1 MAKRFGGFTPQQQ
14 QTLLSKMGYTGPAQ
28 QDDINK
34 FMMSSPKAASMM
46 GRYTQLAKARVE
58 GGPQMA
64 MQAGGMTEQEKAA
77 NAAMT
82 NLPENASQPSMDP
95 TKGTG
100 FGGAGLPPAQDQQL
114 SIQQNIADFNSSDV
128 MTAANKAQEQIK
140 QDAFKQLGIT
150 GQPTQ
155 EQAGQ
160 LDAIMRE
167 GIANSP
173 EIQAAIKAQEEQNAK
188 MQEQY
193 GQDYAYKTLP
203 IEATQPDPTEKYRT
217 SLDQAQEN
225 VVSQNQTLQELTNQ
239 LANMAVDEDDPDLV
253 QQRKDLEDAIAKQQ
267 TIVTQA
273 KAQLSGAEDALK
285 TAGLP
290 SATEVKEKAITTPE
304 DMVTKAD
311 VVTVTEEQREAGKV
325 ADGTGLPPEEVAEID
340 LTLAD
345 LADKVQLP
353 ERFTAAGMTVEEAAN
368 EVKTVVDKVTAA
380 TGKPSAEALAEAAS
394 MDPNDLAQL
403 GLSAAQIEAAV
414 QVIAPEKRAPIKEE
428 MIEGATVDME
438 RVRKETNFEA
448 ATGVPSTDATV
459 QGQLTGLLEQFEG
472 GETPPWAAGAM
483 RQATAALAARGLGA
497 SSMAGQAVIQAAME
511 SALPI
516 AQADAATRA
525 RFEEQNLSNRQQA
538 AMFAAEKRAEFLG
551 IEFDQEFQTRVANA
565 AKISDIANINFTA
578 EQTIALENARLA
590 QSVDIA
596 NLDAKN
602 AKVLADAAAMTQ
614 IETQNLDNRQK
625 ANVQR
630 ANAFLEMDMSNLD
643 REQEA
648 TIFKSKSLADVYTSD
663 AAAKNAGNQ
672 FNASSEDQTNQ
683 FFADLDTGIAKHNTV
698 QENSINMSNA
708 GEANAVNTY
717 IAGSKNNR
725 EEFIANNELIVA
737 QGNAVWEQAITT
749 TDNAAQNEA
758 NKIAA
763 QEANGL
769 SETAYNAILMEERDK
784 ADYIF
789 RAYEGKEDRKSA
801 YTIAE
806 MQTQANIDVAAGEGT
821 GKLMETV
828 VEMAAKKILNI

>member
-95 TKGTG
+95 TQGTG
-100 FGGAGLPPAQDQQL
+100 FGGAGLPPAQNQILSYQQD
-114 SIQQNIADFNSSDV
+114 IADFNSSDV
-128 MTAANKAQEQIK
+128 ITAANKAQEQIK
-140 QDAFKQLGIT
+140 QDAYKQLGIT

-160 LDAIMRE
+160 LDVIMQE
-167 GIANSP
+167 ATANSP

-193 GQDYAYKTLP
+193 GQG
-203 IEATQPDPTEKYRT
+203 EATQPDPAEQYRT

-239 LANMAVDEDDPDLV
+239 LANMAVDEDNADLV

-311 VVTVTEEQREAGKV
+311 VVTVTDEQRKAGKV

-340 LTLAD
+340 LTLAE
-345 LADKVQLP
+345 LADKVELP

-414 QVIAPEKRAPIKEE
+414 QVIAPEKRELVE
-428 MIEGATVDME
+428 GELIEGATVDME

-565 AKISDIANINFTA
+565 AKISDIANTNFTA

-717 IAGSKNNR
+717 IAGQKNNR
-725 EEFIANNELIVA
+725 EEFIANHELIVA

-763 QEANGL
+763 QEANDL
-769 SETAYNAILMEERDK
+769 SDTAYNAILMEERDK
-784 ADYIF
+784 ADYVF
-789 RAYEGKEDRKSA
+789 RAYESEQDRTNA
-801 YTIAE
+801 YAIAE
-806 MQTQANIDVAAGEGT
+806 MQTQANIDVAAGEGA
-821 GKLMETV
+821 GKIVETV
-828 VEMAAKKILNI
+828 VELAAKKVLGLG

>member
-46 GRYTQLAKARVE
+46 GKYTQLAKARVQ
-58 GGPQMA
+58 GGPQIA
-64 MQAGGMTEQEKAA
+64 MQEGGMTEQEKAT

-82 NLPENASQPSMDP
+82 NLPENATQPSMDP
-95 TKGTG
+95 TQGTG
-100 FGGAGLPPAQDQQL
+100 AGGAGLPPVQQTQQL
-114 SIQQNIADFNSSDV
+114 TTADMQKSIADFNSSDV
-128 MTAANKAQEQIK
+128 ITAANKASEQIK
-140 QDAFKQLGIT
+140 QDAYKQLGIT

-155 EQAGQ
+155 EQANQ
-160 LDAIMRE
+160 LNTIMQE
-167 GIANSP
+167 ATANSP
-173 EIQAAIKAQEEQNAK
+173 EIQAAIKAQQEQNAK

-193 GQDYAYKTLP
+193 GAVKAVEP
-203 IEATQPDPTEKYRT
+203 VDPVEQYRT
-217 SLDQAQEN
+217 SLNQAQEN
-225 VVSQNQTLQELTNQ
+225 VVSQNQTLQELTTQ
-239 LANMAVDEDDPDLV
+239 LANMAVDEDDPNLV

-273 KAQLSGAEDALK
+273 KAQLSGAADALK

-290 SATEVKEKAITTPE
+290 SATEVKEEAITSPE

-345 LADKVQLP
+345 LADKVELP
-353 ERFTAAGMTVEEAAN
+353 ERFTAAGMTVEEAAK
-368 EVKTVVDKVTAA
+368 EVKTVVDKVKAA

-414 QVIAPEKRAPIKEE
+414 QVIAPEKRELVEGE

-448 ATGVPSTDATV
+448 ATGVPSTEATV

-525 RFEEQNLSNRQQA
+525 RFEEQNLSNKQQA

-590 QSVDIA
+590 QTVDIA

-630 ANAFLEMDMSNLD
+630 ANAFLEMDMANLD

-683 FFADLDTGIAKHNTV
+683 FFADIDTAIGKHNSI

-717 IAGSKNNR
+717 LAGSKNNR
-725 EEFIANNELIVA
+725 DEFIANNELIVA

-758 NKIAA
+758 NSVAA
-763 QEANGL
+763 QEANDL
-769 SETAYNAILMEERDK
+769 SETAYNAILLEERDK
-784 ADYIF
+784 ADYVY
-789 RAYEGKEDRKSA
+789 RAWDSKEDREMQ

-821 GKLMETV
+821 GKIMEV
-828 VEMAAKKILNI
+828 VVDAAVKKLFNIG

>member
-46 GRYTQLAKARVE
+46 GRYTQMAKARVE

-64 MQAGGMTEQEKAA
+64 MQAGGMTEQEKAT

-82 NLPENASQPSMDP
+82 NLPENAAQPSMDP
-95 TKGTG
+95 TQGTG
-100 FGGAGLPPAQDQQL
+100 AGGAGLPPVQQTQQL
-114 SIQQNIADFNSSDV
+114 TTADMQKSIADFNSSDV

-140 QDAFKQLGIT
+140 QDAYNQLGIT
-150 GQPTQ
+150 GEPTQ
-155 EQAGQ
+155 EQANQ
-160 LDAIMRE
+160 LNTIMQE
-167 GIANSP
+167 ATANSP
-173 EIQAAIKAQEEQNAK
+173 EIQAAIKAQQEQNAK

-193 GQDYAYKTLP
+193 
-203 IEATQPDPTEKYRT
+203 EEVDPVEQYRT
-217 SLDQAQEN
+217 SLNQAQEN
-225 VVSQNQTLQELTNQ
+225 VVSQNQTLQELTTQ

-273 KAQLSGAEDALK
+273 KAQLSGAADALK

-290 SATEVKEKAITTPE
+290 SATEAKEEAITSPE

-311 VVTVTEEQREAGKV
+311 VVTVTEDQREAGKV

-353 ERFTAAGMTVEEAAN
+353 ERFTAAGMTVEEAAK
-368 EVKTVVDKVTAA
+368 EVKTVVDKVKAA
-380 TGKPSAEALAEAAS
+380 TGKPSAEALAQAAS

-403 GLSAAQIEAAV
+403 GLSVAQIEAAV
-414 QVIAPEKRAPIKEE
+414 QVIAPEKRELLVGE
-428 MIEGATVDME
+428 RIEGATVDME

-448 ATGVPSTDATV
+448 ATGVPSTEATV

-525 RFEEQNLSNRQQA
+525 RFEEQNLSNKQQA

-590 QSVDIA
+590 QTVDIA

-630 ANAFLEMDMSNLD
+630 ANAFLEMDMANLD

-683 FFADLDTGIAKHNTV
+683 FFADIDTAIGKHNSI

-717 IAGSKNNR
+717 LAGSKNNR
-725 EEFIANNELIVA
+725 DEFIANNELIVA
-737 QGNAVWEQAITT
+737 QGNAVWEQKITT
-749 TDNAAQNEA
+749 VDNAAQNEA
-758 NKIAA
+758 NSIAA
-763 QEANGL
+763 QEANDL
-769 SETAYNAILMEERDK
+769 SETAYNAILQEERDK
-784 ADYIF
+784 ADYVY
-789 RAYEGKEDRKSA
+789 RAWESQEDREMQ

-821 GKLMETV
+821 GKIMEV
-828 VEMAAKKILNI
+828 VIDAAVNKLLS